1 VRLGPHP
8 PRCGKET
15 RGRRRASKARKEMI
29 GDEKQQEL
37 KNTEIIDQL
46 TKEVEER
53 ERTIEELTRDGI
65 RMMVTSLSRMAK
77 PLKKAKSL
85 GVANH

>member
-1 VRLGPHP
+1 
-8 PRCGKET
+8 
-15 RGRRRASKARKEMI
+15 MI